1 MGGCPMKNDIS
12 RNVALNSGEKVVKHF
27 TKLQAIGMNA
37 QVMLTTKRLIIYT
50 RGIALSKGK
59 KVKRKMM
66 NEIDLSSIHR
76 FEYYQ
81 DSKKYPLLIRALG
94 LIIFAGAAVAFYLY
108 LKGSLTFPAYP
119 YQMIYTDYAVFGIGA
134 LLGLILIFHTKK
146 LLQMHV
152 KSGLQESTSLTLD
165 SNKYNELALRYLA
178 GKIHRQ

>member
-1 MGGCPMKNDIS
+1 MKNDIS
-12 RNVALNSGEKVVKHF
+12 RNVSLNSGEKVVKHF

-37 QVMLTTKRLIIYT
+37 QIMLTTKRLIIYT
-50 RGIALSKGK
+50 QGIALSKGK

-81 DSKKYPLLIRALG
+81 DSKKYPGFIRFLG
-94 LIIFAGAAVAFYLY
+94 LVLFLGAAAGFYLY
-108 LKGSLTFPAYP
+108 FKGSLTLPAYP
-119 YQMIYTDYAVFGIGA
+119 YQMIYTDYAAFAIIA
-134 LLGLILIFHTKK
+134 LFSLMLMFHTKK
-146 LLQMHV
+146 LLKANV
-152 KSGLQESTSLTLD
+152 KSGLQETTSLTLD